1 MEPFSSRLR
10 GVKTPWLMTI
20 PSILPNVLLA
30 WCATCGTDC
39 RGVSFRRPNER
50 PADTCLQVPEV
61 TCNILDLRGV
71 RRLELLEL
79 VLGPGGEDNSV
90 RSLEEVLCNGEPEAA
105 AGACDDENF
114 GSHFGAGEN
123 ALCFV

>member
-1 MEPFSSRLR
+1 MVDDDTVDPAERLA
-10 GVKTPWLMTI
+10 GVVRNL
-20 PSILPNVLLA
+20 
-30 WCATCGTDC
+30 
-39 RGVSFRRPNER
+39 RYR
-50 PADTCLQVPEV
+50 LQVPEV

-105 AGACDDENF
+105 AGTCDDEDF
-114 GSHFGAGEN
+114 GRHFGAGEN
-123 ALCFV
+123 ALCSV